1 MRSRVGIG
9 LVGFMW
15 DEEEGRGRGEGEGM
29 GVGFGVGDVCGVVRD
44 GMGWD
49 EMRSISYNLD
59 IIRHAQRN
67 MRV

>member
-1 MRSRVGIG
+1 MRCRVGIG

-15 DEEEGRGRGEGEGM
+15 VEEGGRGEGGREEM

-49 EMRSISYNLD
+49 GMR
-59 IIRHAQRN
+59 
-67 MRV
+67 